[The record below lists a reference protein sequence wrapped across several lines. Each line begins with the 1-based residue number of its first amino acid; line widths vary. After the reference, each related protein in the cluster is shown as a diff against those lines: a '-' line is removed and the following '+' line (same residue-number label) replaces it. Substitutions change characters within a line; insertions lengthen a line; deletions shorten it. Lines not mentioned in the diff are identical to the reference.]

1 MKPRLAFFGW
11 LLVSAGVPSP
21 ATGQATAA
29 DLFPPG
35 LAAFWQH
42 APHEESRSR
51 MTLNDVEQEALRNN
65 PEIRL
70 AARRVAIAEARSR
83 SAGALEDPQF
93 MYRGWGTP
101 LAKPWDLNQT
111 QHMFMF
117 SQSLPGT
124 GKRQLR
130 AKLADGAI
138 EVAKAEA
145 EAKSRD
151 VLAQV
156 RAAFY
161 ALLRSDSELRFHDE
175 QVELA
180 RQSSESAR
188 IKYVVGKVPQ
198 QDMLKAQTALTR
210 LVEHLLMLTQ
220 DGDLARAK
228 LNTLMGRDP
237 AAPLDVAGD
246 YTPDVHLPGI
256 LELEKLALE
265 HRPELAAVSSA
276 IGQDETRTELA
287 QKTLKPEYT
296 VSGGYML
303 MPGDSRYRNTYM
315 AELSVTLPWLNRQ
328 RHEDEI
334 AEAKAILA
342 AENAEFAAQRSV
354 VFGEIQE
361 SLVRARAA
369 QRLSALYRDTLRPQA
384 QAVLKAT
391 VAAYQNDRT
400 DFLNLLDS
408 QNTALEVELSY
419 IRAESE
425 LETRLADLERAV
437 GTALPQTVST
447 ALEEPGDARA
457 KITSSVQ
464 EAKQ

>member
-1 MKPRLAFFGW
+1 
-11 LLVSAGVPSP
+11 
-21 ATGQATAA
+21 
-29 DLFPPG
+29 
-35 LAAFWQH
+35 
-42 APHEESRSR
+42 
-51 MTLNDVEQEALRNN
+51 MT
-65 PEIRL
+65 
-70 AARRVAIAEARSR
+70 RRTAIAEARSR
-83 SAGALEDPQF
+83 TAGALEDPQF

-111 QHMFMF
+111 QHMFMY
-117 SQSLPGT
+117 SQSLPGA
-124 GKRQLR
+124 GKRQLQ
-130 AKLADGAI
+130 AKVAGGAV

-145 EAKSRD
+145 EATSRD

-161 ALLRSDSELRFHDE
+161 ALLRNDNELRFHDE

-198 QDMLKAQTALTR
+198 LDMLKAQTALTR

-220 DGDLARAK
+220 DGDLARTK

-246 YTPDVHLPGI
+246 YTPEVHLPGI
-256 LELEKLALE
+256 LELEKLALD
-265 HRPELAAVSSA
+265 HRPELAALSSV
-276 IGQDETRTELA
+276 IGQDEARTELA
-287 QKTLKPEYT
+287 EKAFKPDYT

-328 RHEDEI
+328 RHENEI
-334 AEAKAILA
+334 AEAKAMVA
-342 AENAEFAAQRSV
+342 ANNAEFAAQRSI

-361 SLVRARAA
+361 SLVRARSA
-369 QRLSALYRDTLRPQA
+369 QHLADLYRGTMRPQA

-391 VAAYQNDRT
+391 VAAYQSDRT

-419 IRAESE
+419 IRAQSE
-425 LETRLADLERAV
+425 FETRLSDLERAV
-437 GTALPQTVST
+437 GTSLPRGGASAEKQQDDT
-447 ALEEPGDARA
+447 RA
-457 KITSSVQ
+457 DITLSVT
-464 EAKQ
+464 EAK